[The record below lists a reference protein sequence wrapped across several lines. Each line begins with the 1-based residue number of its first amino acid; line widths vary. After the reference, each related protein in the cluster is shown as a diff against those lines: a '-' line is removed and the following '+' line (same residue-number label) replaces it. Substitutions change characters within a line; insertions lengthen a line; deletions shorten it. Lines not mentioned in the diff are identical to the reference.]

1 MLESILTLLTSKR
14 TMVAIVT
21 LVVDAALLFGV
32 EIDPE
37 KLQFLLTAVTAIG
50 GALIGG
56 ISVSDHGKA
65 MGMPAGVD
73 HKGRGV
79 PELVDDEG
87 AEDEQEA

>member
-1 MLESILTLLTSKR
+1 MLESILTLLSSKR
-14 TMVAIVT
+14 TIVAVVT
-21 LVVDAALLFGV
+21 VVVDAALIFGV
-32 EIDPE
+32 EVDPE
-37 KLQFLLTAVTAIG
+37 KLSLVITAVTALG

-65 MGMPAGVD
+65 MGMPQGVD

-79 PELVDDEG
+79 PEPYDDG